1 VWASSF
7 GSFFSTWKKTNQKHI
22 ERSLERRPVAA
33 LCFIKRRLSYCLE
46 AVSEFQFVFRG
57 KAPLDEKA
65 EHIQSY
71 VSILKKAATPL
82 WDVRW
87 DFETASNQDLQ

>member
-1 VWASSF
+1 LP
-7 GSFFSTWKKTNQKHI
+7 FF
-22 ERSLERRPVAA
+22 
-33 LCFIKRRLSYCLE
+33 LE
-46 AVSEFQFVFRG
+46 AVSKFQIAFKG